1 MTGIKHFFQKT
12 HQKFQQLRG
21 KVAEMKRTR
30 EITIE
35 RATLP
40 SPPPKEHHQ
49 RMELVVS
56 ASTMAKFVAITIVLL
71 LVAAFFYRIGDIL
84 ILFFVSLLFAAA
96 LDPMVDLLERRK
108 VPRSLGVIIIYLLV
122 LFAIGLLVS
131 RLVPI
136 IAKELGELADK
147 VQDFITNIIQ
157 GKIELPAFMERFRP
171 AIKNFFEGVDVG
183 QLVDYK
189 KFLTDLASNLKD
201 VAGSVF
207 KSVLVIFN
215 GFFNMILVLVIT
227 FLMIVDERGIDKFIL
242 SLFPGRYSD
251 YIHQK
256 SEAIKEKM
264 GYWLRGQVVLCI
276 VVGLLVYLGLFAVG
290 LFTKPVEYAATIA
303 LVAGFTELI
312 PYVGP
317 FIAWLVALPIVANQ
331 SLVLI
336 IWMTVVMYIVQVLE
350 NNVIVPV
357 VMKRAV
363 GISPIFVMFAMLV
376 GFEYLGV
383 LGMILGVP
391 VATAVSIFVKDYTEK
406 EK

>member
-1 MTGIKHFFQKT
+1 MSGIKHFFQKT
-12 HQKFQQLRG
+12 HQKFQELRG

-30 EITIE
+30 ETTLEKATIP
-35 RATLP
+35 A
-40 SPPPKEHHQ
+40 SPVKEHHQ
-49 RMELVVS
+49 KMELSVS
-56 ASTMAKFVAITIVLL
+56 VGTMAKFVAITIMLL
-71 LVAAFFYRIGDIL
+71 LVAAFFYKISDIL
-84 ILFFVSLLFAAA
+84 LLFFVALLFAAA
-96 LDPMVDLLERRK
+96 LDPMVDVLERRRI
-108 VPRSLGVIIIYLLV
+108 PRSLGVIVIYLLV

-131 RLVPI
+131 SLVPI
-136 IAKELGELADK
+136 IAKELSELADK
-147 VQDFITNIIQ
+147 TQGFITNIIQ
-157 GKIELPAFMERFRP
+157 GKIQLPSFMERFRP
-171 AIKNFFEGVDVG
+171 SIKHFFEGVDVS

-189 KFLTDLASNLKD
+189 KFLTDLAGNLKD
-201 VAGSVF
+201 LAGSVF

-215 GFFNMILVLVIT
+215 GFFNMIFVLVIT
-227 FLMIVDERGIDKFIL
+227 FLMTVDERGIDKFIL
-242 SLFPGRYSD
+242 SLFPGRYND

-276 VVGLLVYLGLFAVG
+276 VVGLMVYLGLFIVG
-290 LFTKPVEYAATIA
+290 LFTQPVEYAATIA

-317 FIAWLVALPIVANQ
+317 FMAWLVALPIIANQ

-336 IWMTVVMYIVQVLE
+336 IWMTVIMYSVQLLE
-350 NNVIVPV
+350 NNIIVPV

-363 GISPIFVMFAMLV
+363 GISPIFVMFSMLV

-391 VATAVSIFVKDYTEK
+391 VATAVAIFVKDYTDK